1 MNSPQ
6 PIIKR
11 SAELVMERIDIDGLL
26 LFGSYVRG
34 DFTDDSDI
42 DFVTLGNEFQ
52 RTIID
57 DSKPQIDAWTHTADQ
72 YLAILNG
79 VINLPFEDSLFL
91 GILQESTVIHDD
103 KETIFSRARTA
114 ATSWSWPKE
123 VQLMLSTRLV
133 ETYALRPTSSRS
145 SKHVRNHI
153 EQRIGLYSWNQPR
166 AAQGLP
172 LLRRLKDI
180 YKKDNRARI
189 GSITTRSSS
198 EERSELQTQ
207 FANLAEQVLT
217 DAKRQP
223 FTEIKDT
230 IKAYQSSRFNE
241 WILSMADSLIFLAA
255 MGMAN
260 RGHPPSW
267 KLLDVASE
275 VKMLKDTRKR
285 WKEFR
290 KLHDRFN
297 EFLEI

>member
-1 MNSPQ
+1 MNSLH
-6 PIIKR
+6 PIVKR
-11 SAELVMERIDIDGLL
+11 SAELVHERIDIDGLL
-26 LFGSYVRG
+26 LFGSYARG

-42 DFVTLGNEFQ
+42 DFVTLGTKFQ

-57 DSKPQIDAWTHTADQ
+57 DSKPQIDAWTHTADR
-72 YLAILNG
+72 YLAILDG
-79 VINLPFEDSLFL
+79 KVTQPFEESLFL
-91 GILQESTVIHDD
+91 GILQESTLIHDD

-166 AAQGLP
+166 ATQGLP

-180 YKKDNRARI
+180 YKKDTKARI
-189 GSITTRSSS
+189 GSITTESSS
-198 EERSELQTQ
+198 EERSDLQTQ
-207 FANLAEQVLT
+207 FVNLAEQVLT

-230 IKAYQSSRFNE
+230 IKAYHASRFNE

-285 WKEFR
+285 WKEYR